1 MWRPIIGMYVVS
13 ETYLE
18 TTHNRKWL
26 RAWSM
31 QDQTVAYL
39 NASCNAI
46 RIHVTFVRASTVGT
60 SQKELCL
67 CITPTAR
74 ARRRPPARACA
85 RKSRGF
91 LSTGCATARA
101 VDWLQECGLQPP
113 NSFGLPHSYR
123 ERVRTRTQLDSSSPT
138 ANPTT

>member
-39 NASCNAI
+39 NASCNATCNL
-46 RIHVTFVRASTVGT
+46 RSSFDRRGRDCVCASRP
-60 SQKELCL
+60 LH
-67 CITPTAR
+67 AR
-74 ARRRPPARACA
+74 AAARPPARA
-85 RKSRGF
+85 R
-91 LSTGCATARA
+91 ARA
-101 VDWLQECGLQPP
+101 VA
-113 NSFGLPHSYR
+113 SYR
-123 ERVRTRTQLDSSSPT
+123 PDAQRRGR
-138 ANPTT
+138 